1 MTRGFP
7 VLSMG
12 ETFAVYVH
20 DVLILLRPF
29 VWSKKLRRHI
39 ATAVSEQGSLG
50 QTLVWSNY
58 VKNNNLAEK
67 LNHSETINM
76 FLRQHTIKLFFQTK
90 KGPAKKPRYLLF
102 REQTNGI
109 FCIGV

>member
-1 MTRGFP
+1 MGIFRQHVIPMIITCMLQGTLCDTGIPRTFYGGNICSVCTRC
-7 VLSMG
+7 LN
-12 ETFAVYVH
+12 TTKA
-20 DVLILLRPF
+20 L

-67 LNHSETINM
+67 LNHSETMNM
-76 FLRQHTIKLFFQTK
+76 YLQQHSEK
-90 KGPAKKPRYLLF
+90 R
-102 REQTNGI
+102 N
-109 FCIGV
+109 VSN